1 MTGSSGFCVDH
12 WVTVEM
18 NCSNW
23 LQSTFSFPAIP
34 QWDGSQGCVTI
45 NAHPS
50 DISECQP
57 DDSVTNYG
65 WVAQKSK
72 RVREAWKVS
81 SCRWDPHS
89 AQSSASGSYN
99 PTSFR
104 SDHHVVQHWLVGCAI
119 TCLIPVFKLIC
130 LASSDCSGPL
140 SL

>member
-23 LQSTFSFPAIP
+23 LQSTFLFPAIP

-50 DISECQP
+50 DISECRL

-72 RVREAWKVS
+72 RVRSLES
-81 SCRWDPHS
+81 
-89 AQSSASGSYN
+89 Q
-99 PTSFR
+99 
-104 SDHHVVQHWLVGCAI
+104 QLLVGSAFSSKL
-119 TCLIPVFKLIC
+119 CLRQLQSHKLPI
-130 LASSDCSGPL
+130 
-140 SL
+140 